1 MFCVRIE
8 SITGGMDDK
17 TAMMED
23 WTLPN
28 PSPRTLISNLLNEE
42 FGSRSFSDLLSGKE
56 NETPPNAP
64 ETEKVDRV
72 TKVEGGEASNDHPL
86 EPNWSGAHKL
96 NSHGGLAERMAASGF
111 NVPKLN
117 TACIGQAN
125 MDASSSGV
133 RSPYLTIPPG
143 LSPTTLL
150 ESPVFLCNSL
160 AQPSPTTGKFLF
172 ARNNNTGPLSVS
184 VSAASIKCDDL
195 LEDVPEAFAFKPPL
209 ESHSFYSSSEMKV
222 APDFGQPQTLSSMRV
237 SIQLGDSKEM
247 GTTEAG
253 TTHVLNQQE
262 FNLQESKDA
271 IPDSFMSSDRSL
283 PLDEQQE
290 GDRDLRGELSSVAVG
305 APAED
310 GYNWRKYGQKQVKGS
325 EYPRSYYKCTHLNC
339 QVKKKVERSQEGHF
353 TEIIYKGEHNHPKPP
368 PNRRSGVLLSN
379 PFNDAEIDGSDQPG
393 SQMAT
398 DSKPM
403 WVGRNMGNE
412 GHDWQGDLEA
422 TSSAHVTAECCD
434 PSAAVQQRPD
444 GQRLSSDA
452 IDVSSTMSSGEDED
466 DQATHG
472 SVSLGCDGE
481 GDETESK
488 RPKLDTSAIEMNA
501 ASRAVREP
509 RVVVQTTS
517 EVDILDDGYRWR
529 KYGQKVVKGN
539 PNPRSYYKCTHPGC
553 NVRKHV
559 ERAAH
564 DLKSVITTYE
574 GKHNHDVP
582 AARNSGHPSS
592 SPSNTTSNAGPQPHG
607 LLPRAE
613 STQGGLVRFE
623 GHAPLGTFGLP
634 GMEQLRPP
642 TSFTFAMGQ
651 PGLMNLTMAGFG
663 PLAPTKMSVPPSVH
677 SYIGHGPPVEGLM
690 IPKGEPN
697 EEPMPETR
705 LPMLNGGPVYH
716 QMTMNGVPL
725 RPQL

>member
-1 MFCVRIE
+1 
-8 SITGGMDDK
+8 
-17 TAMMED
+17 MED

-42 FGSRSFSDLLSGKE
+42 FGSRSFSDFLAGKE
-56 NETPPNAP
+56 IETPPSGP
-64 ETEKVDRV
+64 ETEKVDRI
-72 TKVEGGEASNDHPL
+72 TKVEEGGASNDHPL

-117 TACIGQAN
+117 TARIGQAN
-125 MDASSSGV
+125 MAASSSG
-133 RSPYLTIPPG
+133 
-143 LSPTTLL
+143 
-150 ESPVFLCNSL
+150 
-160 AQPSPTTGKFLF
+160 
-172 ARNNNTGPLSVS
+172 
-184 VSAASIKCDDL
+184 
-195 LEDVPEAFAFKPPL
+195 
-209 ESHSFYSSSEMKV
+209 V

-237 SIQLGDSKEM
+237 SIQSGNLKET
-247 GTTEAG
+247 GTTETG
-253 TTHVLNQQE
+253 TTHFLNQQE

-283 PLDEQQE
+283 PLDDQQD

-339 QVKKKVERSQEGHF
+339 QVKKKVERSQEGYF

-368 PNRRSGVLLSN
+368 PNRRSGVLSSN

-398 DSKPM
+398 DSKSM
-403 WVGRNMGNE
+403 WVGTNMGNE
-412 GHDWQGDLEA
+412 GHDWQGDNLEA
-422 TSSAHVTAECCD
+422 ASSAHVTAECCD
-434 PSAAVQQRPD
+434 PSTAMQQRPD
-444 GQRLSSDA
+444 GPRLCSDA

-466 DQATHG
+466 DRVTHG
-472 SVSLGCDGE
+472 SASLGCDGE

-539 PNPRSYYKCTHPGC
+539 PNPRCC

-592 SPSNTTSNAGPQPHG
+592 SPSNTTLNAAPQPHG
-607 LLPRAE
+607 LPPRAE

-642 TSFTFAMGQ
+642 TSFSFVMGQ
-651 PGLMNLTMAGFG
+651 PGLMNLAMAGFG

-690 IPKGEPN
+690 IPKGEPI
-697 EEPMPETR
+697 EEPMPESR
-705 LPMLNGGPVYH
+705 LPMPNGGPIYH